1 MGTHYA
7 RLEKVIYIFYLI
19 HWSQPR
25 EFLPRWGPNLRRI
38 VLENTSKRTSL
49 DFWKLSPP
57 KIEQLLI
64 RRVVEESKQEL
75 IRLAQTGGLVNL
87 RHLAWCVHNDAPELT
102 VLAQHVTTLKTL
114 EITLSVGNSSL
125 LHCISQLCLAS
136 KPNLEHLELHL
147 LPSDPSRVLLPLFNF
162 IDSAIYTDPQALSEL
177 TMSTFGLPSHSV
189 VLSAPQQYRPDE
201 LSFQNVS
208 LWVGTLPKH
217 PSIEPLRSH
226 WKNDRAQPLTA
237 EDLHY
242 CVQFCE
248 IHKMFND
255 KAALRWLL
263 KRLHAACLA
272 QDSTNTS
279 SRKLLLKALVT
290 IILEFSDLIRDGSNP
305 FVQRK
310 AFESLK
316 VLKEWINRDP
326 ALVSIFPQALNFY
339 EIQLILKT
347 LLADTRWASRSN
359 FDPNTVALAANYRR
373 PIAFFGAYHAYRSI
387 IHRLLL
393 LPKFNPICFDSGR
406 SLLETVAAIPR
417 QVAGTTFQLL
427 YDAIIKLPGGKEHI
441 DSSKLDPVV
450 EETE

>member
-7 RLEKVIYIFYLI
+7 RLEKVIYIFLLI

-57 KIEQLLI
+57 KIEQLMI
-64 RRVVEESKQEL
+64 RRVAEESKQEL

-114 EITLSVGNSSL
+114 EITLSVGSSSL
-125 LHCISQLCLAS
+125 LRCISQLCLAS
-136 KPNLEHLELHL
+136 KPNLEHLELQL
-147 LPSDPSRVLLPLFNF
+147 LPSDPSLVLLPLFNF

-189 VLSAPQQYRPDE
+189 VLSAPQRYVPVE
-201 LSFQNVS
+201 LSFKNVS

-217 PSIEPLRSH
+217 PSVETLRSH
-226 WKNDRAQPLTA
+226 WKNDRAHPLTA

-242 CVQFCE
+242 CVHFCE
-248 IHKMFND
+248 IHDMFND
-255 KAALRWLL
+255 KAAVRWLL
-263 KRLHAACLA
+263 KRLHAACLV
-272 QDSTNTS
+272 QDSTNSS
-279 SRKLLLKALVT
+279 SRKLLLNALVT
-290 IILEFSDLIRDGSNP
+290 IIVEFSDLVRDGPNP
-305 FVQRK
+305 FAQRK

-316 VLKEWINRDP
+316 VLKDWIHRDP
-326 ALVSIFPQALNFY
+326 ALVSIFPEAMKFH
-339 EIQLILKT
+339 EVQLILKF
-347 LLADTRWASRSN
+347 LLMDTRWACRSN
-359 FDPNTVALAANYRR
+359 FDPNAILIFGKDRR
-373 PIAFFGAYHAYRSI
+373 PIAFIGAYNTYRSI

-393 LPKFNPICFDSGR
+393 LPKFNPICFDSNR
-406 SLLETVAAIPR
+406 SLLEAVAAIPR
-417 QVAGTTFQLL
+417 QGAGTTFQLL

-441 DSSKLDPVV
+441 ESSKLDPVV
-450 EETE
+450 EETD